1 MYEPKHGVPKYHQLK
16 EFIRDQIRRGELT
29 PGQQLPTENILAQQF
44 QLSRHTVRKALGDLE
59 KEGWIS
65 REQGR
70 GTFVTDQA
78 TNKIGC
84 IAVVIK
90 SITNFIFPEIVRGM
104 AGILSEAK
112 FEMKMFLTGDD
123 PELEGEYLKQILS
136 RESDGVIIEP
146 AQNLLPSRNLKYFRE
161 FERRRIPYLMI
172 HSYCPELDPAYVVV
186 DDCLG
191 GYLATQY
198 LLQLGHQRIAGIFNI
213 DVKQGIDRQAGYKK
227 ALLEYGVQPLA
238 PLIGQYQYRTE
249 HSRFPFQFTQ
259 ELLSRPE
266 PPTAIF
272 CYNDLDAIRVLDA
285 VRQAGLKVPEDISII
300 GYNDSSLAT
309 VSEVKLTSV
318 KHPKTELGREAASFM
333 VSMVKRRIEKPKSV
347 IVPELIIRSSC
358 GRIVKMLAFWIAFN
372 WGFNLCEPLYR

>member
-1 MYEPKHGVPKYHQLK
+1 MYEPKQGVPKYHQLK
-16 EFIRDQIRRGELT
+16 EYIRDQIRRGELV
-29 PGQQLPTENILAQQF
+29 PGQQLHTENILIQQF
-44 QLSRHTVRKALGDLE
+44 KLSRHTVRKALGDLE
-59 KEGWIS
+59 KEGWIN

-70 GTFVTDQA
+70 GTFVTNQV

-84 IAVVIK
+84 IAVIIK
-90 SITNFIFPEIVRGM
+90 SITNFIFPDIIRGI
-104 AGILSEAK
+104 AGVLSEAK
-112 FEMKMFLTGDD
+112 FEIKLFLSGGD
-123 PELEGEYLKQILS
+123 PELEDEYLGQILAG
-136 RESDGVIIEP
+136 EIDGVIIEQ
-146 AQNLLPSRNLKYFRE
+146 AQNLLPSRNIKYFRE
-161 FERRRIPYLMI
+161 LERKRVPYLMI
-172 HSYCPELDPAYVVV
+172 HSYCPDLDPAYVVV

-227 ALLEYGVQPLA
+227 ALLEYGIQPSA
-238 PLIGQYQYRTE
+238 SLIGQYQYRTE

-266 PPTAIF
+266 RPTAIF

-285 VRQAGLKVPEDISII
+285 IRQAKLRVPEDISII

-309 VSEVKLTSV
+309 VSDVKLTSV
-318 KHPKTELGREAASFM
+318 KHPKAELGREAASFII
-333 VSMVKRRIEKPKSV
+333 SMVKRRIEKPRSI

-358 GRIVKMLAFWIAFN
+358 YRILRMLVFWIVFSSGIKLFAI
-372 WGFNLCEPLYR
+372 